1 MLRVGMP
8 RVGMPRVGMP
18 RVGMPRVRM
27 PRVGMPCFVWECNGT
42 GKGYHAERGSQ
53 MSVGAFL
60 SSVAF
65 LFLTVLPRRLLKPAL
80 KCAVKITAVT
90 EAQP

>member
-1 MLRVGMP
+1 MFKNAVSTIFIKAMEQLHSAG
-8 RVGMPRVGMP
+8 
-18 RVGMPRVRM
+18 
-27 PRVGMPCFVWECNGT
+27 
-42 GKGYHAERGSQ
+42 H
-53 MSVGAFL
+53 FL